1 MSVETVKLAS
11 GNEWLSCRDVLWY
24 LSFCGFAI
32 DYILRINLSLTI
44 VAMVAPR
51 SEFVAIAQCTQDISA
66 TINSSLSKLL
76 VNSSSPTNVEENTII
91 PSLGLAESQKYGSS
105 INDTEYPDR
114 FSWNEYEQGLALG
127 GYYWLHWAMQLPGGI
142 LARRYGTKL
151 VFGLANFIPALL
163 GFFIPLF
170 ARYHLYAFVL
180 IRVLQGA
187 LAGAAWPA
195 MHNMTAKWIPSSERS
210 KFVSSYL
217 GSSVG
222 AAITYPISA
231 MLISWLRW
239 ESVFY
244 VTSVLGVVWYVVW
257 YYLAYDRPQEHPR
270 ISEAEKAYILE
281 SLGESVSHDDSQT
294 VPWRAILTS
303 WPLWLIAIAECGN
316 AWGVFTLNSEAPSYL
331 NYIHGWNINAAG
343 MLSAA
348 PHMMRMVFAYMF
360 SSFADW
366 LLRTRK
372 MSITRVRKFAIL
384 VCNGVQSIMLLGLA
398 FSGCHPILAA
408 AFMIAGMT
416 AAGANSAGTLAC
428 TVDLSPNHASV
439 LLGIVNTVAT
449 SSGFISPMIVG
460 ILTND
465 NQTIN
470 QWRMVFLIT
479 VAIMFSTGALYI
491 LFGVAELQPWN
502 NIPNEEVGEELHR
515 LRRSNESFQS
525 DRTACIGLLRT
536 VLFTFATRA
545 KRQAACSAHSSEG
558 RCPAHNQMSQEVHRH
573 RKVA

>member
-1 MSVETVKLAS
+1 MSVAATKSAS

-51 SEFVAIAQCTQDISA
+51 PEFVVTAQCTQDIPP
-66 TINSSLSKLL
+66 TIRPNLSDLS
-76 VNSSSPTNVEENTII
+76 VNTSSPTDVEENTVI
-91 PSLGLAESQKYGSS
+91 PSLGLAESQKTGSS
-105 INDTEYPDR
+105 INHTEYPDR

-127 GYYWLHWAMQLPGGI
+127 GYYWMHWAMQLPGGV

-170 ARYHLYAFVL
+170 ARYHLYAFVF

-195 MHNMTAKWIPSSERS
+195 MHNMTAKWIPFGERS

-231 MLISWLRW
+231 MLINWLRW

-244 VTSVLGVVWYVVW
+244 VTSALGVICEVFTFSRYVAW
-257 YYLAYDRPQEHPR
+257 YYLAYDRPQDHPR

-281 SLGESVSHDDSQT
+281 SLGETVSHDDSQT
-294 VPWRAILTS
+294 VPWKAILTS
-303 WPLWLIAIAECGN
+303 RPLWLITIAECGN

-331 NYIHGWNINAAG
+331 NYIHGWNISAAG
-343 MLSAA
+343 LLSAA
-348 PHMMRMVFAYMF
+348 PHMMRMLFAFVF

-366 LLRTRK
+366 LLRTRR
-372 MSITRVRKFAIL
+372 MSTTRLRKFAIL

-439 LLGIVNTVAT
+439 LLGITNTVAT

-460 ILTND
+460 ILTNN
-465 NQTIN
+465 NQTID
-470 QWRMVFLIT
+470 QWRLVFLIT

-502 NIPNEEVGEELHR
+502 NTRNEEVGEELQK
-515 LRRSNESFQS
+515 LRGS
-525 DRTACIGLLRT
+525 D
-536 VLFTFATRA
+536 VD
-545 KRQAACSAHSSEG
+545 
-558 RCPAHNQMSQEVHRH
+558 
-573 RKVA
+573 KVECGKTTNAIS